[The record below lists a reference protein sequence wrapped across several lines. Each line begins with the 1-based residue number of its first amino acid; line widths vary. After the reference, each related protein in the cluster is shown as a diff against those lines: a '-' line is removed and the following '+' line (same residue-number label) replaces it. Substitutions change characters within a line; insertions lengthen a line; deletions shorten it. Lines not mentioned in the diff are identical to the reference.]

1 MSDLPVLRTRN
12 DLTIPT
18 IRVEKL
24 LLQQQIAE
32 KEARVKRLGADAYE
46 ILNGRLKGLEADI
59 IMGERDVAKLKEDL
73 DNLEKHGDA
82 DVVNV

>member
-1 MSDLPVLRTRN
+1 MADLAILRTRN
-12 DLTIPT
+12 DLTKPT
-18 IRVEKL
+18 IKVEKL

-32 KEARVKRLGADAYE
+32 KEARVKRLSADAYE

-82 DVVNV
+82 DIVNV